1 MSYIDGLADV
11 LSRIIC
17 QYLNS
22 REQRLM
28 DDCVQNDE
36 DSFSGT
42 LSEYEQ
48 YLEEHHFNQED
59 DCPVEEVDELD
70 FSA

>member
-1 MSYIDGLADV
+1 MRYIDDLADV

-22 REQRLM
+22 
-28 DDCVQNDE
+28 CVQNDE
-36 DSFSGT
+36 DIFSGT
-42 LSEYEQ
+42 LSEYER
-48 YLEEHHFNQED
+48 YLEEHYFNQED

>member
-1 MSYIDGLADV
+1 MRYIDDLADV

-22 REQRLM
+22 S
-28 DDCVQNDE
+28 VQNDE
-36 DSFSGT
+36 DIFSGT
-42 LSEYEQ
+42 LNKHERYS
-48 YLEEHHFNQED
+48 EEHYFNQED